1 MSGKKAATGNKTAF
15 VVNSLE
21 AFPIRAETAMACDN
35 NEFRSR
41 WSLGN
46 FGSGIK
52 VNPMLGQCIGKTCFD
67 GYKCLPTLLLL

>member
-1 MSGKKAATGNKTAF
+1 
-15 VVNSLE
+15 
-21 AFPIRAETAMACDN
+21 MACDN